1 MIIATEHS
9 ENMNM
14 VRVRNTIPEYDLIV
28 IGSGPAGQKA
38 ALAASKGRFHVALV
52 ERREVVGGACLHT
65 GTIPSK
71 TLRAAVL
78 YFIGHGQHGIYGESY
93 RIKDRITSEDLTQ
106 RVNYVIRSEMD
117 VISDQMKRNGVDMYF
132 GEAHFANSNEIV
144 VKSEVSG
151 ETRLQGKKFIIA
163 VGTRPVRPD
172 SVPFTRQ
179 RIIDSDEIL
188 KLETIPRRMTV
199 VGGGVIGSEYASIYA
214 ALGVEVI
221 LIDRRDRLLEF
232 VDGEIID
239 HLVYHMRAANVTLRL
254 GEEVSRVFIDD
265 RDQVITELE
274 SGKRIISDTLLYS
287 IGREGATDGLNLEA
301 VNLKTDVK
309 GRLKVGETYQT
320 EVEKI
325 YAVGDVIGFPS
336 LASTS
341 MAQGRLAACHALGM
355 EHEAFSSLF
364 PFGIYTIP
372 EISMVGQTEEQL
384 TVAKVPY
391 EFGLAHYGELAK
403 GQMLGDE
410 SGMLKLLFHRNTRVL
425 LGVHGIGDQA
435 TEIIHIG
442 QAVMAH
448 GGSIDYFINSVFNY
462 PTLAEAYQVAALDGL
477 NKL

>member
-1 MIIATEHS
+1 
-9 ENMNM
+9 M
-14 VRVRNTIPEYDLIV
+14 VPVKNTIPEYDLIV

-38 ALAASKGRFHVALV
+38 ALAASKGRFRVALV
-52 ERREVVGGACLHT
+52 DRREVVGGVCLHT

-78 YFIGHGQHGIYGESY
+78 YFIGYGQHSIYGESY
-93 RIKDRITSEDLTQ
+93 RIKDRITTEDLTQ
-106 RVNYVIRSEMD
+106 RVNHVIRSEID
-117 VISDQMKRNGVDMYF
+117 VISDQMKRNGVDMFF
-132 GEAHFANSNEIV
+132 GEAHFANSNELV
-144 VKSEVSG
+144 VKSELSG

-163 VGTRPVRPD
+163 VGTRPVRSD

-301 VNLKTDVK
+301 VSLKTDDK

-435 TEIIHIG
+435 TELIHIG
-442 QAVMAH
+442 QAVMAY

-462 PTLAEAYQVAALDGL
+462 PTLAEAYKVAAFDAL